1 MSRRSPRPPRTWATR
16 TFATQKPRTL
26 LGDRLTAAL
35 EGLRQ
40 ADDAAA
46 AEEAARAKL
55 RNPRSYL
62 PPQRK
67 VG

>member
-1 MSRRSPRPPRTWATR
+1 MSQRAPRPPRTWATR
-16 TFATQKPRTL
+16 TFAAKTGRTL
-26 LGDRLTAAL
+26 LGDKLTAAL

-46 AEEAARAKL
+46 AEEAARARL

-62 PPQRK
+62 PTRK